1 MSVSLLAARW
11 VLPVTTPPIDHGA
24 VAVASE
30 DLDDEAQPVRHHATA
45 EGESHREAAGDGIDP
60 GTDFGPADDG
70 DDTLEKHAAAEGAA
84 EGGFAS

>member
-30 DLDDEAQPVRHHATA
+30 DLDDEAQPGRPPGTCEA
-45 EGESHREAAGDGIDP
+45 ESIREAAGAI
-60 GTDFGPADDG
+60 
-70 DDTLEKHAAAEGAA
+70 L
-84 EGGFAS
+84 